1 MKRVLSQITLCA
13 ILFLAMSGLV
23 ACDNPILESR
33 VPQKFPGSRWE
44 SDDGSITFTCFQSDE
59 NRRFAIGQIVIEEEV
74 INFEMKS
81 TRGGWQHLYYYED
94 GDGTIS
100 HPLTEQFEIWNCD
113 YPSKKRFVATVV
125 TTTYFEIDQKIV
137 FHRVDEEQVTGLHA
151 GQSKNV
157 PTWTRSQGRVV
168 FSSLC
173 FENLHTYP

>member
-13 ILFLAMSGLV
+13 ILFLAMSSLV

-59 NRRFAIGQIVIEEEV
+59 NIRFAIGQIVIEEEV

-81 TRGGWQHLYYYED
+81 SRGGWQHLYYYED
-94 GDGTIS
+94 GDGTMS
-100 HPLTEQFEIWNCD
+100 LPLAEQFEIWHCN
-113 YPSKKRFVATVV
+113 YTSKKRFVATVV

-137 FHRVDEEQVTGLHA
+137 FHRVDEE
-151 GQSKNV
+151 
-157 PTWTRSQGRVV
+157 
-168 FSSLC
+168 
-173 FENLHTYP
+173 